1 MLIVLAVTILAGI
14 FCGKWGYELLI
25 SLAND
30 LLNIHLLSVL
40 DFDPFYIPY
49 INKVTWNP
57 YTTAV
62 FVVGVSVVV
71 ATIINLVQLIRMKPI
86 QYEMKKVTNEEKKI

>member
-1 MLIVLAVTILAGI
+1 MV
-14 FCGKWGYELLI
+14 
-25 SLAND
+25 
-30 LLNIHLLSVL
+30 
-40 DFDPFYIPY
+40 DFDSFYITY

-57 YTTAV
+57 YTTAA

-86 QYEMKKVTNEEKKI
+86 QYEMKKVTKKKKKI